1 MATNKEKYFY
11 ARKIKNK
18 FLNES
23 VIKELILSA
32 NGFETF
38 SDLVVNFN
46 NKIKDESYFDKCLK
60 RVMDG
65 EPIQYVLGY
74 SYFLNLKLKVDNNV
88 LIPRNETEELVV
100 FAKKCIDEF
109 YKDKEFS
116 LVDVCTGSGCIALA
130 FKDSYRDR
138 IKVSASDISLNAL
151 QIAKENAKN
160 LLLDI
165 EFLCGDM
172 CEPIIETK
180 QKFDILI
187 SNPPYIR
194 SKETIGEQ
202 VLKYEPH
209 SALLASPVTKHYE
222 AIFKNVKKI
231 MNKNFMLFFEIGE
244 DMEKELFELIGNTLE
259 NVSFSFH
266 NDIYGKRRFLWIIGE
281 GNE

>member
-1 MATNKEKYFY
+1 MATNKEKYFL

-18 FLNES
+18 YLNES

-32 NGFETF
+32 NDFETF

-46 NKIKDESYFDKCLK
+46 CEIKNESYFDECLQ
-60 RVMDG
+60 RVMNG
-65 EPIQYVLGY
+65 EPLQYVLGY
-74 SYFLNLKLKVDNNV
+74 SYFLNLKLKVNKNV

-100 FAKKCIDEF
+100 FTKKCIDEF
-109 YKDKEFS
+109 YKDENFK

-130 FKDSYRDR
+130 LKDAYRER
-138 IKVSASDISLNAL
+138 AKITATDISVDALNV
-151 QIAKENAKN
+151 AKENAKN
-160 LLLDI
+160 LLLDVK
-165 EFLCGDM
+165 FLCGDM
-172 CEPIIETK
+172 CEPLVNNNE
-180 QKFDILI
+180 KFDILI

-194 SKETIGEQ
+194 SKETIDEQ
-202 VLKYEPH
+202 VYKYEPH
-209 SALLASPVTKHYE
+209 SALLANPVTKHYE
-222 AIFKNVKKI
+222 QIFRNVKKI
-231 MNKNFMLFFEIGE
+231 MNKKFMLFFEIGE

>member
-1 MATNKEKYFY
+1 MATNKEKYF
-11 ARKIKNK
+11 ACKKIKNK
-18 FLNES
+18 YLNDS

-32 NGFETF
+32 NGFESF
-38 SDLVVNFN
+38 SELVTNFSAEMKN
-46 NKIKDESYFDKCLK
+46 EKFFDECLK
-60 RVMDG
+60 RVLDG
-65 EPIQYVLGY
+65 EPYQYVLGEC
-74 SYFLNLKLKVDNNV
+74 YFLNLKLKVNKDV

-109 YKDKEFS
+109 YKDKSFS

-130 FKDSYRDR
+130 LKDAYKDR
-138 IKVSASDISLNAL
+138 VNVSASDISSLALEVAKSNADSL
-151 QIAKENAKN
+151 GI
-160 LLLDI
+160 DI
-165 EFLCGDM
+165 HFYQGDM
-172 CEPIIETK
+172 VEPLIENNL
-180 QKFDILI
+180 KFDILI

-194 SKETIGEQ
+194 SVETIDEQ
-202 VLKYEPH
+202 VLKYEPM
-209 SALLASPVTKHYE
+209 SALVATPVTKHYE

-259 NVSFSFH
+259 NISFSFH